1 MRRRIIETLASL
13 GSLAVVAGCSTLT
26 EVTTAEL
33 SAVIERD
40 GIAFGAETVPEAVL
54 SRLAANEVILIGET
68 HHLREHYAFV
78 TALLR
83 DLHARGFRQL
93 LVEQPQ
99 MADWI
104 LDDYAG
110 GSALEPNWEPPA
122 NWQRKFAAIREFNA
136 TLPPEERVHV
146 RAIDVNEEYYGGA
159 ASFRAL
165 LEMLV
170 GHLPSAGSVDEFLQ
184 ADYGTPTTQ
193 TGAIES
199 LRSSLEA
206 ERPALVASW
215 GSDWYDTVVE
225 MVDVERASID
235 IRADRPTNDGRAAR
249 AREEVI
255 KVLADARIG
264 GYEGRTVVNI
274 GGHHAQKSHLL
285 GTKQEWLGDYLVHR
299 SPAVAGAVVVLS
311 VVAARIELEPGASGT
326 PYDVLDASPP
336 KELFRMMAEAW
347 PDQTVFL
354 PLDDPVFVTRGVPV
368 DYEGR
373 VYVSAL
379 KEQYDAVLQYG
390 LAHRV
395 PID

>member
-78 TALLR
+78 NALLR

-104 LDDYAG
+104 LDDYVG

-170 GHLPSAGSVDEFLQ
+170 GHLPSAGPVDEFLQ

-311 VVAARIELEPGASGT
+311 VVAARIELDPGASGT